1 MENYICMTEDQLSN
15 NEGTKAIDQRLRDVL
30 GDRLQSGVS
39 LRRYT
44 AARVGGLADTFIEAR
59 SSQELVETITTFWS
73 YNVPFVI
80 LGGGSN
86 VLVSDSGVREV
97 VILNRTRGYRF
108 DKQVEPPTVWAESGA
123 NLGLLARLASQNGLA
138 GLEWAAGIPGT
149 LGGAVVGN
157 AGAHGEDIAGNLLM
171 AEILHREVGEKGH
184 YFLRKQWPVERL
196 EYSYRTSSLKDNSG
210 NAIVLAALLR
220 LEHGSSQEIQEKID
234 EYTAYRRRTQ
244 PPGASMGSMFK
255 NPPDDYAGRLIEAVG
270 LKGVRIGDA
279 EISSLHANFFI
290 NRAEASADDI
300 RSLINLARNKVAEEY
315 DVHLELEIELL
326 GDWKD

>member
-123 NLGLLARLASQNGLA
+123 NLGLLARLASQNGL
-138 GLEWAAGIPGT
+138 
-149 LGGAVVGN
+149 
-157 AGAHGEDIAGNLLM
+157 GAHGEDIAGNLLM

-184 YFLRKQWPVERL
+184 YFVRKQWPVERL